1 MSHISITNREGVLWA
16 RVDTVL
22 GGALPRALEAAVLEA
37 ATVGRYPV
45 TVLDLGQVPAID
57 SSGVGA
63 LVRLQT
69 ALATKG
75 RRLILAN
82 PLPAVADEL
91 RQRDLHGFFQI
102 SCDIHT
108 DMDEEELLLAGDI

>member
-1 MSHISITNREGVLWA
+1 MSHISIKNRQGVLWA
-16 RVDTVL
+16 HVDTTL
-22 GGALPRALEAAVLEA
+22 GGTLARELETAILETA
-37 ATVGRYPV
+37 NVGRFPI
-45 TVLDLGQVPAID
+45 TVLDLSQVPAMD
-57 SSGVGA
+57 SCGVGA

-82 PLPAVADEL
+82 PQPAVADEL
-91 RQRDLHGFFQI
+91 RQRDLLAFFQI
-102 SCDIHT
+102 SCAIHT